1 MEGCGIGPPVYFWG
15 NGEVAAM
22 IILEN
27 RVKGLTAETL
37 RRFVLR
43 ARRAVRL
50 SGNVNVLLTD
60 NAEMRSLNTRFRK
73 KNKPTDVLSFPA
85 QSVLDRNGKRVFAG
99 EIAISTEV
107 ACRSAAK
114 LGHSPAVEV
123 KVLVLHGI
131 LHLAGFDHERDNGHM
146 ARKEATLRRL
156 LGLPLS
162 LTERGQPHQRVPAKP
177 GGRFRLRKA
186 RRTA

>member
-1 MEGCGIGPPVYFWG
+1 V
-15 NGEVAAM
+15 
-22 IILEN
+22 IILEK
-27 RVKGLTAETL
+27 RVEGLSAETL

-50 SGNVNVLLTD
+50 SGKVNVLLTD
-60 NAEMRSLNTRFRK
+60 NAEMRSLNARFRK
-73 KNKPTDVLSFPA
+73 KSQPTDVLSFPA
-85 QSVLDRNGKRVFAG
+85 EPFAVRNGKRRFAG

-107 ACRSAAK
+107 ASRSAAK
-114 LGHSPAVEV
+114 LGHSPVVEV

-131 LHLAGFDHERDNGHM
+131 LHLAGFDHERDNGQM
-146 ARKEATLRRL
+146 ARKEASLRRL
-156 LGLPLS
+156 LGLPSS
-162 LTERGQPHQRVPAKP
+162 LTERGPAHQPVPANL

>member
-1 MEGCGIGPPVYFWG
+1 
-15 NGEVAAM
+15 M

-27 RVKGLTAETL
+27 KVEGLSAEML
-37 RRFVLR
+37 GRFVLR

-50 SGNVNVLLTD
+50 SGAVNVLLTG
-60 NAEMRSLNTRFRK
+60 NAEMRSLNSRFRK

-85 QSVLDRNGKRVFAG
+85 ESVPVRNGKRGFAG
-99 EIAISTEV
+99 EIAISGEV
-107 ACRSAAK
+107 ASRSAAR

-146 ARKEATLRRL
+146 ARKEASLRRL
-156 LGLPLS
+156 LGLPSS
-162 LTERGQPHQRVPAKP
+162 LTERGQAHQHMPAKP
-177 GGRFRLRKA
+177 GGRIRLRKG
-186 RRTA
+186 RRRV